1 VPSAGAIPKSI
12 ASLGNSAASAERIH
26 AWRNAMTLSRRH
38 VLRLAASGTAL
49 ASLPGRAQAL
59 DYPTRPVHIVVG
71 YPPGI
76 APDIIG
82 RLTGQ
87 WLSERL
93 GQQFVV
99 DNRPGAASNIGT
111 EVVAKATPD
120 GYTLLIAVSTNAINA
135 TLYSNLSFSFTRD
148 LVPVASIGGT
158 PFVVTANAAFPPKS
172 VAELIAYAK
181 ANPGKIN
188 FASSGIG
195 TGPHVSFELFR
206 MMTGV
211 DIVHVPYRTSY
222 MPDLLGGQIPLA
234 FSPIAQVIP
243 FIRDGRLRAL
253 AVTPAKRSGTLPD
266 VPTVGE
272 TVPGYEASGWY
283 GFCAP
288 AGTPDEVIAKLNAAT
303 TAGVADPGLRARL
316 IDLGVE
322 PRAMTPTEFG
332 QFIADETEKW
342 AKVIR
347 FAALRPS

>member
-1 VPSAGAIPKSI
+1 MIP
-12 ASLGNSAASAERIH
+12 
-26 AWRNAMTLSRRH
+26 SRRH
-38 VLRLAASGTAL
+38 LLQVAAGASAL
-49 ASLPGRAQAL
+49 AVLPRGARAL

-82 RLTGQ
+82 RLLGQ
-87 WLSERL
+87 WLSERM

-111 EVVAKATPD
+111 EAVARATPD
-120 GYTLLIAVSTNAINA
+120 GYTLLVAVSTNAINA
-135 TLYSNLSFSFTRD
+135 TLYTNLSFSFARD
-148 LVPVASIGGT
+148 LVPVAGIGGT
-158 PFVVTANAAFPPKS
+158 PFVVTVHPAFPASS
-172 VAELIAYAK
+172 VAELIAHAK

-188 FASSGIG
+188 FASSGVG
-195 TGPHVSFELFR
+195 TGPHISFELFK
-206 MMTGV
+206 MMAGV

-222 MPDLLGGQIPLA
+222 MPDLLAGQVSLA
-234 FSPIAQVIP
+234 FSPMAQVIS

-253 AVTPAKRSGTLPD
+253 AVTPATRSPALPD
-266 VPTVGE
+266 VPTIAE

-283 GFCAP
+283 GICAP
-288 AGTPDEVIAKLNAAT
+288 SGTPDEVIAKLGAAII
-303 TAGVADPGLRARL
+303 ASVEDPGLRARL
-316 IDLGVE
+316 AELGVE
-322 PRAMTPTEFG
+322 PRPMASAAFG